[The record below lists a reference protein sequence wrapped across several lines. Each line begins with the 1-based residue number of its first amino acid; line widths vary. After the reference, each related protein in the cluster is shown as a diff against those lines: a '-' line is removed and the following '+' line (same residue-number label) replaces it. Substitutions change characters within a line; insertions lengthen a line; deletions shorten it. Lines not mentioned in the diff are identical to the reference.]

1 MKTLNSGIISISK
14 VINLSTSISRVLKLI
29 TKLLVLDLGVN
40 ISINIRYC
48 DNSNSRYLTLI
59 VKFILTAISSIIRA
73 ILISVR

>member
-59 VKFILTAISSIIRA
+59 VKFILIAISSTIRV
-73 ILISVR
+73 ILISLR